1 MLLGM
6 TCVSFFA
13 LVLCDLSLSV
23 QLSVGVAI
31 SDYCQQPDAARDN
44 FIQMPGSLNFMNF
57 FLFFFNFRVRFA
69 VEKCRRGNLSSQ
81 WDGENNVST
90 DKNERFPK
98 RKPELVRI
106 PGLNGR
112 YQVRSWFI
120 SRAQTVWR
128 HSKRISKNYQ

>member
-44 FIQMPGSLNFMNF
+44 FIQMPGNQNSIKF
-57 FLFFFNFRVRFA
+57 FLTFFCVRMWPA
-69 VEKCRRGNLSSQ
+69 VEKCWRGYLSSQ
-81 WDGENNVST
+81 WDGENYVST
-90 DKNERFPK
+90 DKNERFSK

-106 PGLNGR
+106 PGFNGR

-120 SRAQTVWR
+120 PRAQTVWR